1 MKAITIWLSVVLS
14 LFSLTA
20 CGLTSDGMINSRL
33 NRLNNSQTEDI
44 AEEQV
49 ENLLSLANQNN
60 IDGIKK
66 IFSITAQNNGISSEA
81 IQQMIDL
88 FCEKVVSVERLG

>member
-60 IDGIKK
+60 ISYSFDR
-66 IFSITAQNNGISSEA
+66 E
-81 IQQMIDL
+81 DL
-88 FCEKVVSVERLG
+88 VQEILRLKPNADMKMLKSLQTLFKWKWK